1 MKTSL
6 EKRFSEISRIAE
18 ENSARVLS
26 AFAKNRVSDNMFA
39 GTTGYG
45 YGDFGRDALD
55 RIYAD
60 VFGAEDA
67 ICRIQ
72 FVNGTHAIFCA
83 MFGAVD
89 PGDTL
94 ISITGAP
101 YDTLLGAIGAESG
114 GKGTLAEYGVK
125 YREIPLVNGKIDI
138 ESAKK
143 AVSEHASCAIYIQRS
158 RGYGSRPALSVS
170 EIGAAIDEI
179 KRVRLDAKVIVDN
192 CYGEFVETREP
203 THVGADIMAGSLIKN
218 PGGGLAPTGGYIA
231 GRADLVEHAAERLT
245 VPGIG
250 RECGSTLGNNRL
262 LFQGFFTAPHTV
274 AEALKTATYAAEVF
288 GDMGY
293 TVSPKADE
301 PRYDIIQT
309 IELENEENV
318 RAFCRGIQ
326 AGAPCDAFVTPEPWD
341 MPGYDC
347 PVIMAAGAFIQG
359 ASIELSADAPMREP
373 YRVYLQGGLTF
384 ESGKLGIMRA
394 TEELKKLR
402 EGK

>member
-1 MKTSL
+1 MNTSL
-6 EKRFSEISRIAE
+6 NARFSEFSRVAE
-18 ENSARVLS
+18 ENSRRVLA
-26 AFAKNRVSDNMFA
+26 AFSGNRVSDNMFA

-55 RIYAD
+55 RIYAE

-83 MFGAVD
+83 IFGAVN

-101 YDTLLGAIGAESG
+101 YDTLLGSIGAQTG
-114 GKGTLAEYGVK
+114 GKGTLSEYGVK
-125 YREIPLVNGKIDI
+125 YREIPLSDEGIDI
-138 ESAKK
+138 SAAEK
-143 AVSEHASCAIYIQRS
+143 AVCECDGCAVYIQRS
-158 RGYGSRPALSVS
+158 RGYGSRRALSVA
-170 EIGAAIDEI
+170 EIGKAIARI
-179 KRVRLDAKVIVDN
+179 KAKRPDARVIVDN
-192 CYGEFVETREP
+192 CYGEFVETMEP

-231 GRADLVEHAAERLT
+231 GKSELVERAAERLT

-274 AEALKTATYAAEVF
+274 AQALMTAAYAAEVF

-293 TVSPKADE
+293 KVSPLPYE

-309 IELENEENV
+309 IELETAENV

-326 AGAPCDAFVTPEPWD
+326 AGAPCDAFATPEPWD

-347 PVIMAAGAFIQG
+347 PVIMAAGAFVQG

-394 TEELKKLR
+394 AKELRQK
-402 EGK
+402 

>member
-1 MKTSL
+1 MDTSY
-6 EKRFSEISRIAE
+6 KARFDEISRIAE
-18 ENSARVLS
+18 ENSARVLA
-26 AFAKNRVSDNMFA
+26 AFSKHRVSDNMFA

-83 MFGAVD
+83 LFGALN
-89 PGDTL
+89 PGDTM
-94 ISITGAP
+94 ISVTGAP
-101 YDTLLGAIGAESG
+101 YDTLLGAIGAEKG
-114 GKGTLAEYGVK
+114 GKGTLSEYGVK
-125 YREIPLVNGKIDI
+125 YREIPLCEDGIDI
-138 ESAKK
+138 EAAKA
-143 AVSEHASCAIYIQRS
+143 AVRECESPAVYIQRS
-158 RGYGSRPALSVS
+158 RGYGSRRALSVC
-170 EIGAAIDEI
+170 EIGAAIAEI
-179 KRVRLDAKVIVDN
+179 KAVSPDTKVIVDN
-192 CYGEFVETREP
+192 CYGEFVETKEP

-231 GRADLVEHAAERLT
+231 GKSELVERAAERLT

-274 AEALKTATYAAEVF
+274 AQALMTSVYAARVF

-293 TVSPKADE
+293 KVSPLPSE

-309 IELENEENV
+309 IELKTPERV
-318 RAFCRGIQ
+318 QAFCRGIQ
-326 AGAPCDAFVTPEPWD
+326 AGAPCDAFVTPEAWD

-347 PVIMAAGAFIQG
+347 PVIMAAGAFVQG

-394 TEELKKLR
+394 AEELQKL
-402 EGK
+402 

>member
-1 MKTSL
+1 MSKFL
-6 EKRFSEISRIAE
+6 EEIFSGISRTAE
-18 ENSARVLS
+18 ENSARVLA
-26 AFAKNRVSDNMFA
+26 AFSKNRVSDNMFA

-55 RIYAD
+55 RIYAE

-83 MFGAVD
+83 MFGALD

-101 YDTLLGAIGAESG
+101 YDTLLGSIGAENG
-114 GKGTLAEYGVK
+114 GKGTLSEYGVK
-125 YREIPLVNGKIDI
+125 YLEIPLTDSGIDTEAAKISVK
-138 ESAKK
+138 ECSGGC
-143 AVSEHASCAIYIQRS
+143 AVYIQRS
-158 RGYGSRPALSVS
+158 RGYGTRRALSVS

-179 KRVRLDAKVIVDN
+179 KSVRPDVKVIVDN

-231 GRADLVEHAAERLT
+231 GKAELVERAAERLT

-250 RECGSTLGNNRL
+250 RECGCTLGNNRL

-274 AEALKTATYAAEVF
+274 AEALKTAAFAAEVF
-288 GDMGY
+288 EEMGY
-293 TVSPKADE
+293 EVSPRANE

-309 IELENEENV
+309 IELRNPDAV

-347 PVIMAAGAFIQG
+347 PVIMAAGAFVQG

-384 ESGKLGIMRA
+384 ESGKIGILRA
-394 TEELKKLR
+394 AEELKKIN
-402 EGK
+402 GK